1 MSVTQEIIRL
11 KAGLPEHVA
20 LVAVSKYH
28 PVSAIRE
35 AYEAGQRIFGE
46 SQVQELQRKHEELQL
61 DQIEWHFIGHL
72 QTNKVKYIA
81 PYVSL
86 IHSVDSAKLL
96 QEINKQGAKCGRK
109 IRCLLQLHVARETTK
124 FGFSE
129 TECWD
134 YLSQGEWK
142 SLPNVELCG
151 VMCIATNTDD
161 EEQVRSEFRRAKTF
175 FEKAKE
181 QFFAGQPSFEICSW
195 GMSDDY
201 QLAIQEGSNMIR
213 VGSKIFGPRVY

>member
-1 MSVTQEIIRL
+1 MSVTQEIIKL
-11 KAGLPEHVA
+11 KTGLPEHVA

-96 QEINKQGAKCGRK
+96 HEINKQGEKCGRR
-109 IRCLLQLHVARETTK
+109 IRCLLQLHVAQETTK
-124 FGFSE
+124 FGFTE
-129 TECWD
+129 EECWE
-134 YLSQGEWK
+134 YLTQGEWK
-142 SLPNVELCG
+142 SLPYVELCG
-151 VMCIATNTDD
+151 VMCIATNTED
-161 EEQVRSEFRRAKTF
+161 EEEVRNEFRRAKAF
-175 FEKAKE
+175 FDKAKA
-181 QFFAGQPSFEICSW
+181 QFFADQPSFAIRSW
-195 GMSDDY
+195 GMSEDY
-201 QLAIQEGSNMIR
+201 PLAVEEGSNMVRI
-213 VGSKIFGPRVY
+213 GSMIFGPRVY